1 MLFGSSR
8 LEIMRII
15 LNGACGRMG
24 REVIAAAKAKEIEV
38 VAAVD
43 RFGGNDFDIPFYNSI
58 EDVKESADA
67 VIDFTN
73 HTALPEICAFVRR
86 TGIACVIASTGHTE
100 SELAMMKSLSEE
112 HPVFFSRNMS
122 LGINVLI
129 DLCRSAYNALGGD
142 CDIEII
148 EKHHRNKLDAPSGTA
163 LMIAEGVAEL
173 MPEGTEFVTER
184 ASRHA
189 IRPDNEIGISSIRCG
204 GIFGEHEVLL
214 SRNGETLSIKHV
226 AESRAL
232 FADGALK
239 AAEYI
244 SKKDKGLYSMKE
256 LIAEKV
262 R

>member
-1 MLFGSSR
+1 MK
-8 LEIMRII
+8 II

-24 REVIAAAKAKEIEV
+24 KEIITAANNKGVTV

-43 RFGGNDFDIPFYNSI
+43 KFGTPDFDIPFYNSI
-58 EDVKESADA
+58 EDVKETADA

-73 HTALPEICAFVRR
+73 HTALPEICNFVRKS
-86 TGIACVIASTGHTE
+86 GIPCVIASTGHTE

-112 HPVFFSRNMS
+112 YAVFYSRNMS
-122 LGINVLI
+122 LGINLLI
-129 DLCRSAYNALGGD
+129 DLCKSAYTALGGD

-163 LMIAEGVAEL
+163 LMIAEGIAEL

-184 ASRHA
+184 ASRRMV
-189 IRPDNEIGISSIRCG
+189 RPENEIGISSVRCG

-214 SRNGETLSIKHV
+214 SRNGETVSLKHT

-232 FADGALK
+232 FAEGALK

-244 SKKDKGLYSMKE
+244 AEKKCGLYSMKNLLSE
-256 LIAEKV
+256 TVSATSK

>member
-1 MLFGSSR
+1 MK
-8 LEIMRII
+8 II

-24 REVIAAAKAKEIEV
+24 REIIAAASKQGTEI

-43 RFGGNDFDIPFYNSI
+43 KFGTPDFDIPFYSSL
-58 EDVKESADA
+58 ESVTEKADVL
-67 VIDFTN
+67 IDFTH
-73 HTALPEICAFVRR
+73 HTAVPEICEFARR
-86 TGIACVIASTGHTE
+86 TGIPCVVASTGHTE
-100 SELAMMKSLSEE
+100 SEKAMLIELSKENA
-112 HPVFFSRNMS
+112 VFCSRNMS
-122 LGINVLI
+122 LGINLLI
-129 DLCRSAYNALGGD
+129 DLCRSAYTALGGD

-163 LMIAEGVAEL
+163 LMIAEGIAEL

-189 IRPDNEIGISSIRCG
+189 VRPDNEIGISSIRCG

-214 SRNGETLSIKHV
+214 SRNGETVSLKHT

-244 SKKDKGLYSMKE
+244 SAKCAGMYSMKDLLSE
-256 LIAEKV
+256 TVIAK
-262 R
+262 